1 VKKIKVA
8 MTLGFVVA
16 FVAAL
21 AGESFG
27 YPLFLNKS
35 RKFGAKDCTFCHV
48 APEGGA
54 PWNERGQWLIE
65 EKARRGADA
74 IDVEWLAEYK
84 QVKKAGDAKTGDA
97 KTEDKKAEDKK
108 PADKDA
114 TPTAAGSVEQDL
126 LKLERDWLDAYTK
139 RDVAAMERIE
149 ADDFMITFP
158 DGAVR
163 TKADE
168 IANLKKPAP
177 EGQPPIFMT
186 ADTKVRVYGDAA
198 VLTGKVIQKG
208 TYAEGDR
215 KGQDYSFQHRYTDV
229 YVKRN
234 GRWQVVASH
243 LTGIAAP
250 PSTQTSSQ
258 AVNAPRPAT
267 PATATTAVK
276 VDPKIFDAYV
286 GQYDTPFGLLNITK
300 EGDRLFG
307 QPNNDTKEEL
317 IPESETSFNV
327 PAVGVKITFAK
338 DASGQVTHM
347 VLNVN
352 GQEVQAKKTK

>member
-1 VKKIKVA
+1 VKNIKSLIALVFVA
-8 MTLGFVVA
+8 AV
-16 FVAAL
+16 VAAL
-21 AGESFG
+21 AAESFG

-48 APEGGA
+48 ALEGGA

-84 QVKKAGDAKTGDA
+84 PGKKV
-97 KTEDKKAEDKK
+97 EDKKAADQK
-108 PADKDA
+108 PADQKPADTVA
-114 TPTAAGSVEQDL
+114 TSTSVGAVEQEL

-139 RDVAAMERIE
+139 RDVAAMDRIE

-158 DGAVR
+158 DSSVR

-186 ADTKVRVYGDAA
+186 ADTKVRVYGDTA
-198 VLTGKVIQKG
+198 VLTGKVIMKG
-208 TYAEGDR
+208 TYAEGPK
-215 KGQDYSFQHRYTDV
+215 KGQDYNIQSRYTDV

-243 LTGIAAP
+243 LTGLPAP
-250 PSTQTSSQ
+250 QTSSQ
-258 AVNAPRPAT
+258 VVDPPKPAPSTSAPPA
-267 PATATTAVK
+267 AK
-276 VDPKIFDAYV
+276 VDPKVFDAYL
-286 GQYDTPFGLLNITK
+286 GQYDTPFGPLTISK
-300 EGDRLFG
+300 ENDRLFG
-307 QPNNDTKEEL
+307 QPDNDTKEEL
-317 IPESETSFNV
+317 IPESDTVFNV
-327 PAVGVKITFAK
+327 PNVGVKITFVK
-338 DASGQVTHM
+338 DANGQVTHM
-347 VLNVN
+347 TLNVN
-352 GQEVQAKKTK
+352 GQEAQAKKVK

>member
-1 VKKIKVA
+1 MKNIKTLIAFVFVA
-8 MTLGFVVA
+8 AV
-16 FVAAL
+16 VAAL
-21 AGESFG
+21 AAESFG

-84 QVKKAGDAKTGDA
+84 PG
-97 KTEDKKAEDKK
+97 KKAEDKK
-108 PADKDA
+108 TADPKPAGTVA
-114 TPTAAGSVEQDL
+114 TSTSVGAVEQEL

-139 RDVAAMERIE
+139 RDVAAMDRIE

-158 DGAVR
+158 DSSVR

-186 ADTKVRVYGDAA
+186 ADTKVRVYGDTA

-208 TYAEGDR
+208 TYAEGPR
-215 KGQDYSFQHRYTDV
+215 KGQDFNIQSRYTDV

-243 LTGIAAP
+243 LTGLPAP
-250 PSTQTSSQ
+250 QTSSQ
-258 AVNAPRPAT
+258 VVDIPKPTPSTSAPPA
-267 PATATTAVK
+267 AK
-276 VDPKIFDAYV
+276 VDPKVFDAYL
-286 GQYDTPFGLLNITK
+286 GKYDTPFGALTITK
-300 EGDRLFG
+300 ENDRLFG
-307 QPNNDTKEEL
+307 QPDNDTKEEL
-317 IPESETSFNV
+317 IPESDTVFNV
-327 PAVGVKITFAK
+327 PNVGVKVTFVK
-338 DASGQVTHM
+338 DANGQVTHM
-347 VLNVN
+347 TLSVN
-352 GQEVQAKKTK
+352 GQESQAKKIK

>member
-1 VKKIKVA
+1 MKNIKILIALV
-8 MTLGFVVA
+8 FVMAIVS
-16 FVAAL
+16 AL
-21 AGESFG
+21 AAESFG

-84 QVKKAGDAKTGDA
+84 PG
-97 KTEDKKAEDKK
+97 KKAENQK
-108 PADKDA
+108 PADQKPADTVA
-114 TPTAAGSVEQDL
+114 TSTSVGAVEQEL

-139 RDVAAMERIE
+139 RDVAAMDRIE

-158 DGAVR
+158 DGSVR

-168 IANLKKPAP
+168 IASLKKPAP

-186 ADTKVRVYGDAA
+186 ADTKVRVYGDTA

-208 TYAEGDR
+208 TYAEGPR
-215 KGQDYSFQHRYTDV
+215 KGQDFNIQSRYTDV

-243 LTGIAAP
+243 LTGLPQASSP
-250 PSTQTSSQ
+250 QTSSQ
-258 AVNAPRPAT
+258 VVDIPKPTPSTSAPPA
-267 PATATTAVK
+267 AK
-276 VDPKIFDAYV
+276 VDPNIFDAYL
-286 GQYDTPFGLLNITK
+286 GKYDTPFGPLTITR
-300 EGDRLFG
+300 ENDRLFG
-307 QPNNDTKEEL
+307 QPDSDTKEEL
-317 IPESETSFNV
+317 IPESDTVFNV
-327 PAVGVKITFAK
+327 PNVGVKITFVK
-338 DASGQVTHM
+338 DANGQVTHM
-347 VLNVN
+347 ILSVN
-352 GQEVQAKKTK
+352 GQESQAKKVK

>member
-1 VKKIKVA
+1 MAV
-8 MTLGFVVA
+8 
-16 FVAAL
+16 VAAL
-21 AGESFG
+21 AAETFG

-48 APEGGA
+48 SLEGGA

-74 IDVEWLAEYK
+74 IDVEWLAEYRPG
-84 QVKKAGDAKTGDA
+84 KKA
-97 KTEDKKAEDKK
+97 EDKKAEDKK
-108 PADKDA
+108 VEDKKPTDTVATSTPAGA
-114 TPTAAGSVEQDL
+114 VEQEL
-126 LKLERDWLDAYTK
+126 LKLEREWLDAYTK

-158 DGAVR
+158 DSSVR

-168 IANLKKPAP
+168 IANLKRPAP
-177 EGQPPIFMT
+177 AGTPPIFMT
-186 ADTKVRVYGDAA
+186 ADTKVRVYGDTA

-208 TYAEGDR
+208 TYAEGPR
-215 KGQDYSFQHRYTDV
+215 KGQDYSFEHRYTDV

-243 LTGIAAP
+243 LTGIAQP
-250 PSTQTSSQ
+250 PSTPTSPTSPQ
-258 AVNAPRPAT
+258 AVDTPKPAPAT
-267 PATATTAVK
+267 SAPPAAK
-276 VDPKIFDAYV
+276 VDPKVFDAYV

-300 EGDRLFG
+300 ENDHLFG

-317 IPESETSFNV
+317 IPESENVFNV
-327 PAVGVKITFAK
+327 PNVGVKITFVK

-347 VLNVN
+347 TLSVN
-352 GQEVQAKKTK
+352 GQEAQAKKVK